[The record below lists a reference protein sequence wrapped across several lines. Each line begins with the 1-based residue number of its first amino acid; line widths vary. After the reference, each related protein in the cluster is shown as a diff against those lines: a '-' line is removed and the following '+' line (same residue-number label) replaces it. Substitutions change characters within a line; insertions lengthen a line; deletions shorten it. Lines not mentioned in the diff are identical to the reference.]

1 MSGFIGQLFG
11 NNVNKKS
18 YYNCFIISVFEKKEA
33 STSKEVVQPEA
44 VQPIEYSDEGV
55 TFKAQSYESKEDPTL
70 LHWILAQGNKASLQ
84 DILDYCQK
92 GLALVNIKY
101 LL

>member
-1 MSGFIGQLFG
+1 M
-11 NNVNKKS
+11 
-18 YYNCFIISVFEKKEA
+18 
-33 STSKEVVQPEA
+33 VQSQP
-44 VQPIEYSDEGV
+44 VQQIDYSDEGV

-92 GLALVNIKY
+92 GLGLVSIQY
-101 LL
+101 IIPLLFLVIRDKEVT

>member
-1 MSGFIGQLFG
+1 MNYSLIYKNTTSLLF
-11 NNVNKKS
+11 
-18 YYNCFIISVFEKKEA
+18 FSVFEKKEA
-33 STSKEVVQPEA
+33 STSKEVVQSEA
-44 VQPIEYSDEGV
+44 VQQIESSDEGV

-92 GLALVNIKY
+92 GLALVSIQHV
-101 LL
+101 LPSFI

>member
-1 MSGFIGQLFG
+1 M
-11 NNVNKKS
+11 
-18 YYNCFIISVFEKKEA
+18 
-33 STSKEVVQPEA
+33 VQPEA
-44 VQPIEYSDEGV
+44 VQHIESSDEGV

-92 GLALVNIKY
+92 GLALVSINYHDIAWLEQRDMEVSW
-101 LL
+101 LLQIHCAVEQKIF